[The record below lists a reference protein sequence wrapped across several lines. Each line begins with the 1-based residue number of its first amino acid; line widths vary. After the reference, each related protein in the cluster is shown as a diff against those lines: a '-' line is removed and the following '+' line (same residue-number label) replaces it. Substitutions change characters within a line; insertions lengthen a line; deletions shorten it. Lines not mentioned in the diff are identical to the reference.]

1 MQSAVWGQFGTRTPR
16 ICIHVGLCRFVAC
29 VTFGGSR
36 CLEASFIFPSV
47 EGPPSSLHSAGETWK
62 TVEQA
67 SGRQRLTVTVRSS
80 GKGPVS
86 VWRGGVLVQ
95 STCEWEQC
103 VGGDW

>member
-1 MQSAVWGQFGTRTPR
+1 MQSAVWGQFGTRTPG

-36 CLEASFIFPSV
+36 CLEATSFSH
-47 EGPPSSLHSAGETWK
+47 LWK
-62 TVEQA
+62 GRLPHCTALGRPGKVEQA

-86 VWRGGVLVQ
+86 VWRVGVLVQ